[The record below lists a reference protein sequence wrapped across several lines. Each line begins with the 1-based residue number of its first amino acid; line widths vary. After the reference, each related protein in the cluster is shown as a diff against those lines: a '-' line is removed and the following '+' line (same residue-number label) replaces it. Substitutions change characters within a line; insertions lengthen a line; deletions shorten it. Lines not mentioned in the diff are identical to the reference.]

1 MPALRIQVSRPEI
14 FDQIER
20 GGRGERGDILDRAL
34 ALGAGPEDG
43 AQRRN
48 RSIARIGPERQGLQG
63 RHSQL
68 QALEPATRNLAQRPW
83 STRSRHLFKPRR
95 ALSAGEPHSR
105 CGPRAEH
112 RTLDKSTDLSRLSA
126 LTVPHRWKFELPHKQ
141 DGDALLQSRE

>member
-1 MPALRIQVSRPEI
+1 MPALRIQVFRPEI

-20 GGRGERGDILDRAL
+20 GGRGESGAISLTEHWCSA
-34 ALGAGPEDG
+34 AGPEDG
-43 AQRRN
+43 AQRN

-63 RHSQL
+63 RHSPL

-83 STRSRHLFKPRR
+83 STRSRHLFKPRC
-95 ALSAGEPHSR
+95 ALSAGEPHGR